1 MITCDISVLLLSYNP
16 SEDEL
21 RRSIRSISQQEDCSF
36 QLLVVDDCSQINPSQ
51 FVTDLI
57 RQYPVHDWAYIRNAH
72 NMKTVHSVRNALRQV
87 TGKYVKLLGA
97 GDELYDHSTLKA
109 IADFCK
115 TYDSQCGFGNI
126 VLCKDGVS
134 YDAPRNKVEY
144 PPAGNA
150 SRKHLFKNQIEHADW
165 IPGCAQFY
173 ETRFLARMLE
183 QLSDYYHVDFCE
195 DFSETIALLE
205 TDVFHL
211 DTPIV
216 KYDWGGGISA
226 NGSLS
231 SRTRLY
237 QDHTNFFSH
246 LRQEK
251 PFGLSLTFSYAVF
264 RIKKFIALRTPIYPF
279 LQKIYAK
286 THRGSQS

>member
-1 MITCDISVLLLSYNP
+1 MTTCDISVLLLSYNP
-16 SEDEL
+16 SEEEL
-21 RRSIRSISQQEDCSF
+21 RRSIRSISQQENCSF
-36 QLLVVDDCSQINPSQ
+36 QLLIIDDCSQFDPSQ
-51 FVTDLI
+51 TIMDLM
-57 RQYPVHDWAYIRNAH
+57 RQHPVQDWTYIRNAH
-72 NMKTVHSVRNALRQV
+72 NMRTVHSVRNALQQA
-87 TGKYVKLLGA
+87 TGTYVKLLGA
-97 GDELYDHSTLKA
+97 GDELYDQSTLRT

-115 TYDSQCGFGNI
+115 THDSRCGFGNI

-134 YDAPRNKVEY
+134 YDAPRNKEEY
-144 PPAGNA
+144 PPAGNT
-150 SRKHLFKNQIEHADW
+150 SRERLFKNQIEHADW

-173 ETRFLARMLE
+173 ETRFLAKMLE
-183 QLSDYYHVDFCE
+183 RLAEYYHVDFCE

-211 DTPIV
+211 DTSIV
-216 KYDWGGGISA
+216 RYDWGGGISA

-246 LRQEK
+246 LKQER
-251 PFGLSLTFSYAVF
+251 PFGLSLTLPYALF
-264 RIKKFIALRTPIYPF
+264 RIKRFIALKTPVYPF

-286 THRGSQS
+286 THRGS